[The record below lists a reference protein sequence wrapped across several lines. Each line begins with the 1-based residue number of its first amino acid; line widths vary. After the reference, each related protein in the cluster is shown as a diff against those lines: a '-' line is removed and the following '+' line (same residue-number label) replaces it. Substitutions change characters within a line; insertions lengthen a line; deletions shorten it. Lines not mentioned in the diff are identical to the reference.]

1 MNVKLVS
8 PLILS
13 STVSWKICWTVKSAI
28 HSPSLA
34 LMIPVKSKKTD
45 IKLSEDFA
53 GDIVEKTE
61 LKSNGDSGLHI
72 EITQSERQIDRK
84 ANATMPVFSSPILC
98 LSNG

>member
-1 MNVKLVS
+1 
-8 PLILS
+8 
-13 STVSWKICWTVKSAI
+13 
-28 HSPSLA
+28 
-34 LMIPVKSKKTD
+34 MIPVKSKITD

-53 GDIVEKTE
+53 GDIVEETE
-61 LKSNGDSGLHI
+61 LKSNGDPGLHI